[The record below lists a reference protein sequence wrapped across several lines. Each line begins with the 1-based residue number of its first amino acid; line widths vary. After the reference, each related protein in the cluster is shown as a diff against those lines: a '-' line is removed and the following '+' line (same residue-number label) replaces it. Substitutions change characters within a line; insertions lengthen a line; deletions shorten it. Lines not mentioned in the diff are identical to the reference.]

1 MTTTARLAFPR
12 YRVAVGLLHRIA
24 GELFNGAM
32 KEPEA
37 QTTFMDAWWQLRKV
51 AERIDV
57 RGSLDIPSV
66 DREAMLAAFQLVPY
80 APWIPMVN
88 RMFAEECA

>member
-1 MTTTARLAFPR
+1 
-12 YRVAVGLLHRIA
+12 
-24 GELFNGAM
+24 M

-37 QTTFMDAWWQLRKV
+37 QTAYMDAWWELRKV

-66 DREAMLAAFQLVPY
+66 DREAMEAAFRLVPH
-80 APWIPMVN
+80 AEWIPMVN
-88 RMFAEECA
+88 RMFADEPTCVS